1 MHVMNKWW
9 LIILV
14 VDDGSYSSE
23 VFEISWVSD
32 LLASGRHRDGLFQD
46 GTKDRIAQ
54 NDSILLEIADD
65 MTVGGEASNAF
76 KN

>member
-1 MHVMNKWW
+1 M
-9 LIILV
+9 
-14 VDDGSYSSE
+14 
-23 VFEISWVSD
+23 SD

-65 MTVGGEASNAF
+65 KTVGGEASNAL